1 MQAPVRAWSYGG
13 LMRRHLFV
21 LLEIICTKVR
31 GIWMSEKSEYVFYIV
46 T

>member
-1 MQAPVRAWSYGG
+1 MCLRRKVVSYG

-21 LLEIICTKVR
+21 LLEISCTKVR
-31 GIWMSEKSEYVFYIV
+31 GIWVSEKSEYVFYIV